1 MWPDK
6 KFQRSQKIFLT
17 MKNKRMTDKVLSDA
31 KRINEITGRP
41 MAECEKQA
49 SLIAECVKAMKSRI
63 VEFYFIK
70 KDGTTRQAFGTLQDD
85 IILPLIKDSSNRQPN
100 PDLVTY
106 YDTEKEQFR
115 SFKKVNFQRFV
126 V

>member
-1 MWPDK
+1 MPETVK
-6 KFQRSQKIFLT
+6 T
-17 MKNKRMTDKVLSDA
+17 DA

-41 MAECEKQA
+41 MAECENQA
-49 SLIAECVKAMKSRI
+49 MQIAMCVKAMKTRI

-85 IILPLIKDSSNRQPN
+85 IILPLINSDSNRPAN

-106 YDTEKEQFR
+106 FDTVAQNFR
-115 SFKKVNFQRFV
+115 SFRKENFKSYIA
-126 V
+126 